1 MALPTLQFL
10 AGLLLLIYLL
20 SFVLFAFIRI
30 ATGVS
35 IQRLGLR
42 GLRRIAFTPKDG
54 LRIEI
59 RGLGFTLHR
68 PTFAQPTVVSIVLH
82 ELKVTVDLKALGEK
96 PRKKTGWT
104 HWANGT
110 TQKGTSGQSTPVPV
124 AGNDDETGDDDET
137 QRSLTWKRLTDA
149 KDKIKRL
156 HRNINWL
163 RQVDV
168 IAHATTLVVV
178 DVGSVQVGGL
188 NLAVDTRRKTV
199 DRSRLFNHHKPKLDQ
214 EQWPAEW
221 LFSARSIFFTPEGK
235 ESTELLDHCT
245 LNVHG
250 FLKKGLEGLRDAS
263 IALKLGRLSIPYDD
277 VKLCMER
284 AQKCR
289 TAGPRRRS
297 RPSQID
303 VRLTDVMEEVDDPS
317 SREENLVR
325 TVSDSREFASSIL
338 RGIHEF
344 QFAVGFLGLTKQIDT
359 GHKTDPPVFLNVSM
373 KEVGMDL
380 LRLDPRSP
388 AHLMYFSP
396 GDIAH
401 QALLAAISI
410 SVGIDNSHGHP
421 ERLLYIPMA
430 TTTLNTTLPSKTVHF
445 TNDKDT
451 AERNTNI
458 LFANLVVTSPSL
470 DLDPKHLPLLLAM
483 LHNRD
488 PHRKPPDVKHRKRYL
503 FRRLLP
509 KANIKIS
516 VHEPVIRVTLPPMDL
531 NKRDSEEFDL
541 LISSSS
547 SMSLDM
553 ESSHA
558 ASGELHYALSS
569 TFRMNTQQ
577 LYYQTA
583 AIEKHDLLLTDY
595 LELKVQV
602 SASPDIVV
610 EVWGTAQTFSL
621 YMVRPEISEGLR
633 QIVTQMQKDV
643 SRRKN
648 AQKKHDLNVLRRLPT
663 WMAYVHLQG
672 SDFNVEVAG
681 VDPAVSKHSR
691 GVALHLESWT
701 AEYKRSRGNEMDLK
715 PIRRR
720 APSRTIN
727 RDEHFL
733 RSPTGSPKS
742 PKRTSGNPTDGR
754 RLAVHFHGLEGIVI
768 EEDNQSE
775 QEPTLSLPR
784 MEIALQ
790 TLSDKQG
797 PIFHVHAYSQSLFLR
812 YSLYRHFALCMA
824 VQVLQRSFDW
834 GASKTTAEPKP
845 MHSPSNLSVPTLSD
859 DLIDPISGIT
869 REIVTVDIK
878 TQFVQ
883 IKADMPADPPL
894 MLQIYGM
901 EAGKHRWTSPFL
913 RSRLVRLLAE
923 NPAIKRAWS
932 RIVSV
937 KSLRLDYRQSK
948 LRYGHTVTDERS
960 FDIATDA
967 IRIAVPHQLVMHK
980 IFDNVSNVAK
990 TVKQVHHRFKT
1001 GTDEYVLEKEAEG
1014 PKLVPKISLRSRA
1027 VLFELEDNAFEWKL
1041 GTIYRIGLME
1051 QKQRLAREQAFE
1063 LKVRKLQQQ
1072 DEQRGNSRY
1081 RARSAHDVRSRGK
1094 LKKEKEL
1101 RFHRRS
1107 KSADSSGDDSSPD
1120 RGRSDHPMRYNKD
1133 GFSGLS
1139 GSHQTSIKDARVK
1152 LNRLNAETWRK
1163 RIDFAMKTQ
1172 NRTMSDIRSTFWGLD
1187 ELPDDVEQRETILA
1201 VSQRPALMTL
1211 AVSDLE
1217 IIIDKPSFP
1226 ISEYPRFLHRVGKGM
1241 PFDTQYSLLIPMHVQ
1256 IQMGE
1261 AKIQLRDYPLPLL
1274 HFPAIGSIQS
1284 SRLPSVLMK
1293 TDFVIAE
1300 EFRDLESSRVSR
1312 VVVVPPEYT
1321 AEGELTGGYAVD
1333 VRRTVAPVKT
1343 YSDMA
1348 IDINSA
1354 YPTRITWG
1362 TSYQPAIQDM
1372 MQIIE
1377 NFTKPAV
1384 DPSER
1389 VGFWDKIRLTFHSRI
1404 NVSWKGDGD
1413 VHLILKGSRDPYM
1426 VTGHGA
1432 GFVMCW
1438 QNDVQ
1443 LSLAEDED
1451 PRNFMIVR
1459 SGSYVLAIPDLN
1471 HYARHEV
1478 QEVENVA
1485 RPDTSSSVS
1494 SHRQRA
1500 VFKKTVMK
1508 LNGNVKWVAGLVFE
1522 RNLDDGER
1530 SFNFI
1535 PHYQVTLKNP
1545 KYAKASNGK
1554 VSSKSSLFEAIA
1566 KNTYQEYDAF
1576 RGFRSHHIHM
1586 SIAIAAPHEREWSLA
1601 NLEPSKTYNSV
1612 HLTPRF
1618 FTHFFSWWSMFSGAM
1633 SLPVR
1638 QGKLWPG
1645 VEKSSKKFGRHL
1657 ATIKYNLLLSPL
1669 YMSHIYKHKDA
1680 EDYGTGVVSA
1690 TGLKARLD
1698 SLMFDLHQR
1707 REEFRTLVQA
1717 PESQQ
1722 NSRQNK
1728 TTGMRINQVQLDL
1741 IRTDIRAVS
1750 ASLMGTGSDEV
1761 DNATMEDLASY
1772 NQEYL
1777 TADLSKFTI
1786 PDNDLGWVDMDD
1798 FIELGWILP
1807 SRRHPE
1813 TQILPLAFTPRFT
1826 YFRQTDHCNNISGDK
1841 HRKSAFGNEPTH
1853 HCVISA
1859 RNDPR
1864 RVQCHLIEQRIER
1877 VKEQVAHNQRA
1888 IDQQELKV
1896 VRETSEGQEES
1907 QRRLETLRNHT
1918 NFLQRKLEFLSA
1930 MHTSLLERLE
1940 STSSG
1945 RKAPDPETDGEDEY
1959 FEADEDQDVENPN
1972 GKDTNT
1978 ATNPT
1983 ADLTNEFNNRF
1994 IIHNIHLKWG
2004 NSLRNIIL
2012 RYIHQVSQRRGFVYY
2027 MSRRAVKFILDV
2039 VEEQNKSRRPSTAG
2053 PEDTPMAGDDEAG
2066 LSIDETIDQLL
2077 RDGKNFVNADEEDAK
2092 SNAEAGE
2099 SGDTGDSSQPTPTK
2113 ADEEVADDY
2122 LSQNSYL
2129 VRLIAP
2135 QIQLQSEKDTKSA
2148 VLVTAKGMQLK
2159 VLSIMDKDR
2168 VMDEVSG
2175 LVQRRFI
2182 ALMDSL
2188 QIFVTNSK
2196 TFSSTDDIH
2205 MYSGSSYGS
2214 HPGTAWPP
2222 WVPFEVM
2229 FEFHTNPFGFQR
2241 VVQRTSASM
2250 RYDKYN
2256 ALRLKYND
2264 DVSAADNATSTDNKE
2279 SRIDHLWVD
2288 FPHVRALCDSR
2299 QYYAMYVIV
2308 LDLLLYHEPLE
2319 KTRNERLEKIMLA
2332 SDFTD
2337 LAGAPKLVMGL
2348 QERIQQLEEIKTVF
2362 QINEKYLDKQGWED
2376 RIEVEK
2382 DLAVYEDELFFVMK
2396 AITTA
2401 QRKQDDR
2408 AQAKESTGLLRIFV
2422 SASDI
2427 VWHLLREGAE
2437 SLAEFQLKNVTF
2449 DRTDNNDGSNS
2460 NAMEI
2465 EQVRGLN
2472 LLPNALYPEM
2482 ISPFLENDQT
2492 LPENAKCLKVYFV
2505 ALESIAGIPVV
2516 EHFEVE
2522 LYPLKVQLEYQ
2533 IGKKLLQYIFPT
2545 YGDNKTAN
2553 ASPFL
2558 LKHSLPG
2565 QDGDDG
2571 DDFAMASG
2579 AATSMS
2585 SSMST
2590 EDGTTE
2596 ALKQRLTPTLQLPDP
2611 AQKTEKRKALTKRPS
2626 AHYFR
2631 FFRDNPSRSGTE
2643 LRRTLHPSSALAGP
2657 NGPSS
2662 STQSSRPSS
2671 IRSNTTTSSQTA
2683 NESERTAKRFALY
2696 RTGTGLTVKG
2706 PSKKDARSDDLTEM
2720 MSRASEYMTVA
2731 YFKVPSMVLCLSYKG
2746 KSSRNFEDVHD
2757 LVFRMPTIEYRNK
2770 TWSNLDLVNQLK
2782 KDVLR
2787 ALLSHA
2793 GTIVGNKISNHRPS
2807 AKAQSRLRQLANSS
2821 AMLNTSPDLSGT
2833 ESNNIHEY
2841 SPGGSDISGEDRA
2854 PRRSFTSG
2862 RQPSLISTVSEEG
2875 SSLHSS
2881 NPPSTYDRA
2890 RSTHGSI
2897 MGGYN
2902 SHNHSGLGLDDVEDG
2917 RAFADELSRV
2927 DNTEPVHANLI
2938 HSLSKHL
2945 TGVGAPFTGHIRG
2958 RAGSG
2963 AASTRAASVATG
2975 ISGMSGVSGREGS
2988 VMDDEGGDGSGD
3000 GPKMQKAKM
3009 LGKKLLGRG
3018 N

>member
-1 MALPTLQFL
+1 MALPTFQFL
-10 AGLLLLIYLL
+10 AGLVLLLYLL

-54 LRIEI
+54 LRIEM
-59 RGLGFTLHR
+59 RGLGFSLHR

-82 ELKVTVDLKALGEK
+82 ELKVTVDLKTLGEK

-110 TQKGTSGQSTPVPV
+110 TQKGQSGQSTPD
-124 AGNDDETGDDDET
+124 AAAEDDETTDDET
-137 QRSLTWKRLTDA
+137 QRSQTWKRLTDA
-149 KDKIKRL
+149 KEKIKRL
-156 HRNINWL
+156 HSIIHWL
-163 RQVDV
+163 RQVDLV
-168 IAHATTLVVV
+168 AHATTLAIV

-188 NLAVDTRRKTV
+188 NIAVDTRRKTV
-199 DRSRLFNHHKPKLDQ
+199 DRSRLFNHHKPKPKQ

-221 LFSARSIFFTPEGK
+221 LFSARSILFTPEGR

-250 FLKKGLEGLRDAS
+250 FLKRELEGLRDAS

-277 VKLCMER
+277 VKLCMQR
-284 AQKCR
+284 AQQCR
-289 TAGPRRRS
+289 AASPRKRARA
-297 RPSQID
+297 SQ
-303 VRLTDVMEEVDDPS
+303 VQVSLSDVMEELDDPS
-317 SREENLVR
+317 SREEKLVR
-325 TVSDSREFASSIL
+325 TVSDSREFASSTL

-344 QFAVGFLGLTKQIDT
+344 QFAVGFLGLTKQLQT
-359 GHKTDPPVFLNVSM
+359 GHESGPPVYLNVSM

-396 GDIAH
+396 HDIAH

-410 SVGIDNSHGHP
+410 SVGIDHGHGHP
-421 ERLLYIPMA
+421 ERLMYIPMA
-430 TTTLNTTLPSKTVHF
+430 TTTLNTTLPSKTIHF
-445 TNDKDT
+445 SNDKNS

-470 DLDPKHLPLLLAM
+470 DVDPKHLPLLLAM
-483 LHNRD
+483 FHNYES
-488 PHRKPPDVKHRKRYL
+488 HRKPPETRHRKRYL
-503 FRRLLP
+503 LRRLLP

-516 VHEPVIRVTLPPMDL
+516 IHEPVIRVTLPPMDP
-531 NKRDSEEFDL
+531 NKRDSDEFDL
-541 LISSSS
+541 LISASSS
-547 SMSLDM
+547 LSLDM

-558 ASGELHYALSS
+558 ADGELHYALSS
-569 TFRMNTQQ
+569 TFRMNAQQ

-583 AIEKHDLLLTDY
+583 AIEKHNLLLTDY
-595 LELKVQV
+595 LEVKMQMT
-602 SASPDIVV
+602 ASPDPVV

-621 YMVRPEISEGLR
+621 YLVRPEISEGLR
-633 QIVTQMQKDV
+633 QIVTQMQKDMG
-643 SRRKN
+643 RRRSVPR
-648 AQKKHDLNVLRRLPT
+648 KKELNVLRRLPA
-663 WMAYVHLQG
+663 WLAYMHLQG

-691 GVALHLESWT
+691 GVSLHLESWT
-701 AEYKRSRGNEMDLK
+701 AEYKQSREDDEDLR
-715 PIRRR
+715 PVRRR

-727 RDEHFL
+727 REEHLL
-733 RSPTGSPKS
+733 RSPTSPSRKS
-742 PKRTSGNPTDGR
+742 PKRTPGNPTDGR
-754 RLAVHFHGLEGIVI
+754 RLAVHFHGLEGLVI
-768 EEDNQSE
+768 EDNDQSE

-784 MEIALQ
+784 MEVVLH

-797 PIFHVHAYSQSLFLR
+797 PIFHIHSFSQSLFLR
-812 YSLYRHFALCMA
+812 YSLYRHFALCTAM
-824 VQVLQRSFDW
+824 QVLKRSFDW
-834 GASKTTAEPKP
+834 GAARAKASGPAHTT
-845 MHSPSNLSVPTLSD
+845 SPRHLSIPTLSD
-859 DLIDPISGIT
+859 DVIEPIGGLN

-878 TQFVQ
+878 AQFFQ

-894 MLQIYGM
+894 MLQIYGL
-901 EAGKHRWTSPFL
+901 ETGKHRWSSPFF
-913 RSRLVRLLAE
+913 RSRLVRLFAE
-923 NPAIKRAWS
+923 NPSIKRAWS

-937 KSLRLDYRQSK
+937 KSLRMDYRQSK
-948 LRYGHTVTDERS
+948 LRYGHTVTDEKS

-980 IFDNVSNVAK
+980 IFDNVANLAK
-990 TVKQVHHRFKT
+990 TVKQVHHRFRT
-1001 GTDEYVLEKEAEG
+1001 DTDEYILDKEAEG

-1051 QKQRLAREQAFE
+1051 QKQRLAREHAFE
-1063 LKVRKLQQQ
+1063 LKERKLQQQ
-1072 DEQRGNSRY
+1072 DELRGNSRY
-1081 RARSAHDVRSRGK
+1081 RTRSAHDARGRGK
-1094 LKKEKEL
+1094 PKKKDKEL

-1107 KSADSSGDDSSPD
+1107 KSVESSGRDSPDRD

-1139 GSHQTSIKDARVK
+1139 GSYQTSVKDAREK
-1152 LNRLNAETWRK
+1152 LNRLNAQTWKK
-1163 RIDFAMKTQ
+1163 RIDFAMTTQ
-1172 NRTMSDIRSTFWGLD
+1172 NRSMTDIRSTFWGLD
-1187 ELPDDVEQRETILA
+1187 ELPDDVEQKETILA
-1201 VSQRPALMTL
+1201 VSQRPALMAL

-1217 IIIDKPSFP
+1217 IIVDKPSFP
-1226 ISEYPRFLHRVGKGM
+1226 LSEYPRFMHRVGKGM

-1256 IQMGE
+1256 VQMGE
-1261 AKIQLRDYPLPLL
+1261 AKIHLRDYPLPLL
-1274 HFPAIGSIQS
+1274 HFPAIGHIQS

-1300 EFRDLESSRVSR
+1300 EYRNIESSRISR
-1312 VVVVPPEYT
+1312 VVVVPQEYT
-1321 AEGELTGGYAVD
+1321 STGELTGGYAVD

-1443 LSLAEDED
+1443 LSIAGDED
-1451 PRNFMIVR
+1451 PRNFMIVK
-1459 SGSYVLAIPDLN
+1459 SGNYVLAIPDFN
-1471 HYARHEV
+1471 HYARHETDA
-1478 QEVENVA
+1478 EATA
-1485 RPDTSSSVS
+1485 RPETSSSAS
-1494 SHRQRA
+1494 SRRQQA

-1508 LNGNVKWVAGLVFE
+1508 LNGNVRWVAGLVFE
-1522 RNLDDGER
+1522 RNLDNGER

-1535 PHYQVTLKNP
+1535 PHYNVTLKNP
-1545 KYAKASNGK
+1545 KYAKSSPGK
-1554 VSSKSSLFEAIA
+1554 I
-1566 KNTYQEYDAF
+1566 YDAF

-1586 SIAIAAPHEREWSLA
+1586 SIAIAAPYDREWSVA

-1612 HLTPRF
+1612 HLSPRF
-1618 FTHFFSWWSMFSGAM
+1618 FTHFYSWWSMFSGAM

-1645 VEKSSKKFGRHL
+1645 IEKSSKKFGRHL

-1669 YMSHIYKHKDA
+1669 YMSHIYKHKDV
-1680 EDYGTGVVSA
+1680 EDYGAGVVSA
-1690 TGLKARLD
+1690 TGLKARVD
-1698 SLMFDLHQR
+1698 SFMLDLHQR

-1717 PESQQ
+1717 PETQK
-1722 NSRQNK
+1722 NSKQNK

-1741 IRTDIRAVS
+1741 IRTDVRAVS
-1750 ASLMGTGSDEV
+1750 ASIAGTGSDDV
-1761 DNATMEDLASY
+1761 DNATAEDLAAF

-1807 SRRHPE
+1807 SHKHPE
-1813 TQILPLAFTPRFT
+1813 TQILPLAFAPRFT
-1826 YFRQTDHCNNISGDK
+1826 YFRQTDHADNISGDK
-1841 HRKSAFGNEPTH
+1841 HRKSDFGNEPTH

-1877 VKEQVAHNQRA
+1877 VKEQLEHNQRA
-1888 IDQQELKV
+1888 IDEQEVKV
-1896 VRETSEGQEES
+1896 VRYTADGQGDAY
-1907 QRRLETLRNHT
+1907 RRLETLKNHT
-1918 NFLQRKLEFLSA
+1918 QFLQRKLDFLSS
-1930 MHTSLLERLE
+1930 MHVSLLDRLQTTPG
-1940 STSSG
+1940 S
-1945 RKAPDPETDGEDEY
+1945 AVPDAETDGEDEY
-1959 FEADEDQDVENPN
+1959 FEAN
-1972 GKDTNT
+1972 GGADATESSGKEKNT
-1978 ATNPT
+1978 APNPITDYTN
-1983 ADLTNEFNNRF
+1983 DFNNRF

-2004 NSLRNIIL
+2004 NSLRNVIL

-2039 VEEQNKSRRPSTAG
+2039 VEEQNKSRGPSTSA
-2053 PEDTPMAGDDEAG
+2053 PNETPMAGDHEAG
-2066 LSIDETIDQLL
+2066 LNMEETLQQLL
-2077 RDGKNFVNADEEDAK
+2077 QDGTKFVNAWEKDKKSKSGTSPDAGVG
-2092 SNAEAGE
+2092 AA
-2099 SGDTGDSSQPTPTK
+2099 TADSSHANATK
-2113 ADEEVADDY
+2113 AEENVADDY
-2122 LSQNSYL
+2122 VSQNGYL

-2148 VLVTAKGMQLK
+2148 VLVTAKGVQLK
-2159 VLSIMDKDR
+2159 VLQIMDKDR

-2182 ALMDSL
+2182 AAMDSL

-2196 TFSSTDDIH
+2196 TFSSVGDIH
-2205 MYSGSSYGS
+2205 MYSGSTYGS
-2214 HPGTAWPP
+2214 PAGSAWPP

-2229 FEFHTNPFGFQR
+2229 FEFNTNPFGFQR
-2241 VVQRTSASM
+2241 VVQRTSASL
-2250 RYDKYN
+2250 RYDKHN

-2264 DVSAADNATSTDNKE
+2264 DVSANDSASTADSME

-2288 FPHVRALCDSR
+2288 FPNVRALCDSR
-2299 QYYAMYVIV
+2299 QYYAMYVMV

-2348 QERIQQLEEIKTVF
+2348 QERIQQLEEIKTIF

-2376 RIEVEK
+2376 RVEVEK
-2382 DLAVYEDELFFVMK
+2382 DLAVFENELFFVMK

-2408 AQAKESTGLLRIFV
+2408 SQAKQSTGLLRMFV

-2449 DRTDNNDGSNS
+2449 DRTDNNDGSNT
-2460 NAMEI
+2460 NVLEI

-2482 ISPFLENDQT
+2482 ISPFLEKDQT
-2492 LPENAKCLKVYFV
+2492 LPANAKCLKVYFV

-2516 EHFEVE
+2516 DHFEVE

-2545 YGDNKTAN
+2545 SGDSKAAN
-2553 ASPFL
+2553 SSPFL
-2558 LKHSLPG
+2558 LKHTLPT
-2565 QDGDDG
+2565 QDEEDEDG
-2571 DDFAMASG
+2571 ISVASG
-2579 AATSMS
+2579 ATTSMTTS
-2585 SSMST
+2585 LST
-2590 EDGTTE
+2590 DDGAVE

-2611 AQKTEKRKALTKRPS
+2611 VQKSEAKRKSPVKRPS

-2643 LRRTLHPSSALAGP
+2643 LRRTLHPSSALAVP
-2657 NGPSS
+2657 TVSS
-2662 STQSSRPSS
+2662 NTPISSRPGSV
-2671 IRSNTTTSSQTA
+2671 RSATATSAQTM
-2683 NESERTAKRFALY
+2683 NEAERTAKRFALY
-2696 RTGTGLTVKG
+2696 RTSTGMSEKRT
-2706 PSKKDARSDDLTEM
+2706 SKKEARSDDLTEM

-2746 KSSRNFEDVHD
+2746 KSTRNFEDVHD
-2757 LVFRMPTIEYRNK
+2757 LVFRMPMIEYRNK
-2770 TWSNLDLVNQLK
+2770 TWSNLDLVTQLK
-2782 KDVLR
+2782 KDVLK
-2787 ALLSHA
+2787 ALVTHA
-2793 GTIVGNKISNHRPS
+2793 GAIVGNKISHHRPS
-2807 AKAQSRLRQLANSS
+2807 VKAQSRLRQIANSS
-2821 AMLNTSPDLSGT
+2821 TMLNTSPDLSGT
-2833 ESNNIHEY
+2833 DSNSMRDH
-2841 SPGGSDISGEDRA
+2841 SPGGSDLSAEDRI
-2854 PRRSFTSG
+2854 PRRSFASG
-2862 RQPSLISTVSEEG
+2862 RQGSLISTVSEE
-2875 SSLHSS
+2875 SSMNSS
-2881 NPPSTYDRA
+2881 NPPNQA
-2890 RSTHGSI
+2890 RSTHSSI

-2902 SHNHSGLGLDDVEDG
+2902 NGLAINDMEDG

-2938 HSLSKHL
+2938 HSLSRHIA
-2945 TGVGAPFTGHIRG
+2945 GVSAPLAGHIRA

-2963 AASTRAASVATG
+2963 TGMMRPGSMAPSGRPGSAAGSAS
-2975 ISGMSGVSGREGS
+2975 MREGS
-2988 VMDDEGGDGSGD
+2988 AVEEDGD
-3000 GPKMQKAKM
+3000 GPKTKKAKA

>member
-10 AGLLLLIYLL
+10 AGLLLLLYLL

-35 IQRLGLR
+35 IQRLGLN

-54 LRIEI
+54 LRIEV
-59 RGLGFTLHR
+59 RGLGFSLHR

-82 ELKVTVDLKALGEK
+82 ELKFIVDLKTLGEK

-110 TQKGTSGQSTPVPV
+110 THKGKSGQSTPEVV
-124 AGNDDETGDDDET
+124 VDDDET
-137 QRSLTWKRLTDA
+137 TDEDAQRSHTWKRLTDA

-156 HRNINWL
+156 HRKIQWL
-163 RQVDV
+163 RQVDLV
-168 IAHATTLVVV
+168 AHATTLVVV
-178 DVGSVQVGGL
+178 DVGSVQVGTL
-188 NLAVDTRRKTV
+188 TLAVDTRRKTV
-199 DRSRLFNHHKPKLDQ
+199 DRSRLFNHHKPKPDQ

-221 LFSARSIFFTPEGK
+221 LFSARSILFTPEGR

-250 FLKKGLEGLRDAS
+250 FLKKELEGLRDAS
-263 IALKLGRLSIPYDD
+263 ISLKLGRLSIPYDD

-289 TAGPRRRS
+289 ATPQRKPRTNHVDLS
-297 RPSQID
+297 LAHVIEELDQPSNH
-303 VRLTDVMEEVDDPS
+303 EES
-317 SREENLVR
+317 IVR

-344 QFAVGFLGLTKQIDT
+344 QFAVGFLGLTKQIQT
-359 GHKTDPPVFLNVSM
+359 GHDSDPHVYLNVSM

-396 GDIAH
+396 HDIAH

-410 SVGIDNSHGHP
+410 SVGIDDGHGHP

-430 TTTLNTTLPSKTVHF
+430 TTTLNTTLPSKTIHF
-445 TNDKDT
+445 SNDKDST
-451 AERNTNI
+451 ERNTNI

-470 DLDPKHLPLLLAM
+470 DLDPKHLPLLVAM
-483 LHNRD
+483 FQNYDSR
-488 PHRKPPDVKHRKRYL
+488 RKPPETRQRKRYL

-516 VHEPVIRVTLPPMDL
+516 IHEPVIRVTLPPMDPE
-531 NKRDSEEFDL
+531 KRDSDEFDL
-541 LISSSS
+541 LISASSS
-547 SMSLDM
+547 VSLDM
-553 ESSHA
+553 ESLHA
-558 ASGELHYALSS
+558 AGGELHYALSS
-569 TFRMNTQQ
+569 TFRMNAQK

-583 AIEKHDLLLTDY
+583 AIEKHNLLLTDY
-595 LELKVQV
+595 LEVRVQM
-602 SASPDIVV
+602 SASPDPVV
-610 EVWGTAQTFSL
+610 EVRGTTQTFSL
-621 YMVRPEISEGLR
+621 YLVRPEISEGLR
-633 QIVTQMQKDV
+633 QIVTQMQKDIGQQ
-643 SRRKN
+643 RKIP
-648 AQKKHDLNVLRRLPT
+648 KKKELNIIRRLPA
-663 WMAYVHLQG
+663 WLAHVHLQG
-672 SDFNVEVAG
+672 SDFNVDVAG

-691 GVALHLESWT
+691 GVAVHLESWT
-701 AEYKRSRGNEMDLK
+701 AEYKQSREEEIDIK
-715 PIRRR
+715 PARRR
-720 APSRTIN
+720 APSRTVN
-727 RDEHFL
+727 RDEHLL
-733 RSPTGSPKS
+733 RSPSSPKS
-742 PKRTSGNPTDGR
+742 PRKLSGNATDGR
-754 RLAVHFHGLEGIVI
+754 RLAVHFYGLEGIVI
-768 EEDNQSE
+768 EENDQSE

-784 MEIALQ
+784 MEVALS
-790 TLSDKQG
+790 TMSDKQG
-797 PIFHVHAYSQSLFLR
+797 PIFHLHSFSQSLFLR
-812 YSLYRHFALCMA
+812 YSLYRHFALGMA
-824 VQVLQRSFDW
+824 LQVLKRSFDW
-834 GASKTTAEPKP
+834 RTGTAKTAEPI
-845 MHSPSNLSVPTLSD
+845 SSNSLRHLSVPSLDD
-859 DLIDPISGIT
+859 DLVDPTSVLQ
-869 REIVTVDIK
+869 REIMTVDVK
-878 TQFVQ
+878 AQFVQ

-894 MLQIYGM
+894 MLQLYGL
-901 EAGKHRWTSPFL
+901 EAGKHRWTNPFL
-913 RSRLVRLLAE
+913 RSRLVRLYAE
-923 NPAIKRAWS
+923 TPSIKGVWS

-937 KSLRLDYRQSK
+937 KSLRADYRQSK
-948 LRYGHTVTDERS
+948 RRFGHTVTDEKS

-967 IRIAVPHQLVMHK
+967 IRISVPHQLVMHK
-980 IFDNVSNVAK
+980 IFDNIANIAK
-990 TVKQVHHRFKT
+990 TVKQVHHRFET
-1001 GTDEYVLEKEAEG
+1001 GTDDYILDKEPEG

-1081 RARSAHDVRSRGK
+1081 RAKSAHESRGRSK
-1094 LKKEKEL
+1094 LKKRDKEL
-1101 RFHRRS
+1101 RFHRRG
-1107 KSADSSGDDSSPD
+1107 KSMDSSGHDSPD

-1133 GFSGLS
+1133 GLSGLS
-1139 GSHQTSIKDARVK
+1139 GSCQTTVEEAREK
-1152 LNRLNAETWRK
+1152 LNRLNAQTWKK
-1163 RIDFAMKTQ
+1163 RIDFAMTTQ
-1172 NRTMSDIRSTFWGLD
+1172 NRCMDDIRSMFWGLD
-1187 ELPDDVEQRETILA
+1187 DLPDGIEQKETILA
-1201 VSQRPALMTL
+1201 IPQRPALMAL
-1211 AVSDLE
+1211 AVSDLD
-1217 IIIDKPSFP
+1217 IVIDKPSFP

-1241 PFDTQYSLLIPMHVQ
+1241 PFDTQYALLIPMHVQ

-1261 AKIQLRDYPLPLL
+1261 VKIHLRDYPLPLL
-1274 HFPAIGSIQS
+1274 HFPAIGNIS
-1284 SRLPSVLMK
+1284 SRLPSVSMK
-1293 TDFVIAE
+1293 TNFVIAE
-1300 EFRDLESSRVSR
+1300 EFRGIESSRVSR
-1312 VVVVPPEYT
+1312 VVVVPPESNS
-1321 AEGELTGGYAVD
+1321 AGKPTGGYAVD

-1354 YPTRITWG
+1354 HPTRITWG

-1377 NFTKPAV
+1377 NFTKPAI

-1404 NVSWKGDGD
+1404 NVAWKGDGD

-1443 LSLAEDED
+1443 LSIAEDED
-1451 PRNFMIVR
+1451 PRNFMIVK
-1459 SGSYVLAIPDLN
+1459 SGNYVLAIPDLN
-1471 HYARHEV
+1471 EYARHEADA
-1478 QEVENVA
+1478 EA
-1485 RPDTSSSVS
+1485 ATRPETASSMS
-1494 SHRQRA
+1494 SRKQRA

-1508 LNGNVKWVAGLVFE
+1508 LNGNVRWGVGLVYE
-1522 RNLDDGER
+1522 RNLDDGGR
-1530 SFNFI
+1530 SFKFI
-1535 PHYQVTLKNP
+1535 PHYNITLKNP
-1545 KYAKASNGK
+1545 KYAKPSDGK
-1554 VSSKSSLFEAIA
+1554 D
-1566 KNTYQEYDAF
+1566 YDAF
-1576 RGFRSHHIHM
+1576 QGFRSHHIHM
-1586 SIAIAAPHEREWSLA
+1586 SIAIAAPFDREWSVA

-1618 FTHFFSWWSMFSGAM
+1618 FTHFYSWWSMFSGAM

-1680 EDYGTGVVSA
+1680 EDYGAGLVSA

-1698 SLMFDLHQR
+1698 SFMFDLHQR
-1707 REEFRTLVQA
+1707 REEFPTLVQA
-1717 PESQQ
+1717 PKSQKDSKQ
-1722 NSRQNK
+1722 NQ

-1741 IRTDIRAVS
+1741 IRTDVRAVS
-1750 ASLMGTGSDEV
+1750 ASIAGTDPDDV
-1761 DNATMEDLASY
+1761 DNATADDLASY

-1786 PDNDLGWVDMDD
+1786 PDNDWGWVDMDD

-1807 SRRHPE
+1807 SNRHPE
-1813 TQILPLAFTPRFT
+1813 TQILPLAFAPRFT
-1826 YFRQTDHCNNISGDK
+1826 YFRQTDHANNISGDK
-1841 HRKSAFGNEPTH
+1841 HRTSAFGNEPTH

-1888 IDQQELKV
+1888 VNEQELKI
-1896 VRETSEGQEES
+1896 VREAAES
-1907 QRRLETLRNHT
+1907 QDELQRRLETLKSHT
-1918 NFLQRKLEFLSA
+1918 QFLQRKLEFLSS
-1930 MHTSLLERLE
+1930 MHTSLLERLQTHQG
-1940 STSSG
+1940 SATP
-1945 RKAPDPETDGEDEY
+1945 ATETDGEDQY
-1959 FEADEDQDVENPN
+1959 FEAREGHDATDSDGKGTDSNPIT
-1972 GKDTNT
+1972 DYTN
-1978 ATNPT
+1978 
-1983 ADLTNEFNNRF
+1983 DFNNRF

-2039 VEEQNKSRRPSTAG
+2039 VEEQNKSRGPSTSG
-2053 PEDTPMAGDDEAG
+2053 PDDTPMANDNEAG
-2066 LSIDETIDQLL
+2066 LNIADAIQQLL
-2077 RDGKNFVNADEEDAK
+2077 QDGKRFVNAEDED
-2092 SNAEAGE
+2092 NIAGAAA
-2099 SGDTGDSSQPTPTK
+2099 GASSSHANQTNT
-2113 ADEEVADDY
+2113 EHNVADDY
-2122 LSQNSYL
+2122 VSQNAYL

-2148 VLVTAKGMQLK
+2148 VLVTAKGIQLK
-2159 VLSIMDKDR
+2159 VLQIMDKDR

-2182 ALMDSL
+2182 AAMDSL

-2196 TFSSTDDIH
+2196 TFSSMDDIH
-2205 MYSGSSYGS
+2205 MYSGSTYGS
-2214 HPGTAWPP
+2214 PAGSAWPP

-2229 FEFHTNPFGFQR
+2229 FEFNTNPYGFQR

-2250 RYDKYN
+2250 RYDKHN

-2264 DVSAADNATSTDNKE
+2264 DVSAADSASSADNME

-2299 QYYAMYVIV
+2299 QYYALYVIV

-2337 LAGAPKLVMGL
+2337 LAGAPTLVMGL

-2408 AQAKESTGLLRIFV
+2408 AQAKQSTGLLRMYV

-2427 VWHLLREGAE
+2427 VWHLLREGQE
-2437 SLAEFQLKNVTF
+2437 SLAEFQLKNVVF

-2460 NAMEI
+2460 NSMEI

-2482 ISPFLENDQT
+2482 ISPFLEKNQA

-2522 LYPLKVQLEYQ
+2522 LYPLKVQLEWQ
-2533 IGKKLLQYIFPT
+2533 VGKKLLQYIFPT
-2545 YGDNKTAN
+2545 YGDNKPGN
-2553 ASPFL
+2553 SPFL
-2558 LKHSLPG
+2558 LKHTLPT
-2565 QDGDDG
+2565 QDEEEEGG
-2571 DDFAMASG
+2571 ISIAPG
-2579 AATSMS
+2579 AT
-2585 SSMST
+2585 SSMSASMAT
-2590 EDGTTE
+2590 DESAVD

-2611 AQKTEKRKALTKRPS
+2611 VQRFDAKKKSPEKRPS
-2626 AHYFR
+2626 AHSFR
-2631 FFRDNPSRSGTE
+2631 FFRETPSRSGTE
-2643 LRRTLHPSSALAGP
+2643 LRRTLHPSAALAVATGSP
-2657 NGPSS
+2657 MP
-2662 STQSSRPSS
+2662 SRPGS
-2671 IRSNTTTSSQTA
+2671 IRSGSSMSTQTT

-2696 RTGTGLTVKG
+2696 RAGTGTNEKRTG
-2706 PSKKDARSDDLTEM
+2706 KKEARSDDLTEM

-2746 KSSRNFEDVHD
+2746 KSQRNFEDVHD

-2770 TWSNLDLVNQLK
+2770 TWSNLDLVTQLK
-2782 KDVLR
+2782 KDVLK
-2787 ALLSHA
+2787 ALVSHA
-2793 GTIVGNKISNHRPS
+2793 GAIVGNKISHHRPS
-2807 AKAQSRLRQLANSS
+2807 VKAQSRLRQLANSS

-2833 ESNNIHEY
+2833 DSNSMRDH
-2841 SPGGSDISGEDRA
+2841 SPGGSDISGEDRM
-2854 PRRSFTSG
+2854 PRRSFASG
-2862 RQPSLISTVSEEG
+2862 RQGSMFSTVSEE
-2875 SSLHSS
+2875 SSLHSRS
-2881 NPPSTYDRA
+2881 SKPPSTSNQA

-2897 MGGYN
+2897 MGGSSN
-2902 SHNHSGLGLDDVEDG
+2902 NWNNNNNNHGNGLGIDDVEDG

-2938 HSLSKHL
+2938 HSLSRHIA
-2945 TGVGAPFTGHIRG
+2945 GVAPFTGHIRG
-2958 RAGSG
+2958 RAGSTTTAGG
-2963 AASTRAASVATG
+2963 ARPGTSGGASV
-2975 ISGMSGVSGREGS
+2975 GVEREEEIEGR
-2988 VMDDEGGDGSGD
+2988 
-3000 GPKMQKAKM
+3000 KNKAKA
-3009 LGKKLLGRG
+3009 LGKKLLGRSS
-3018 N
+3018 